1 MSWNKL
7 SMRDRAAYIKL
18 GINNGITDLNTI
30 REIYNKFEEGGTID
44 KGDSKDTIRYEPD
57 IIVSDANSYIGTRLI
72 EKSPGVYYDTISG
85 KILHDY
91 DKMPHATVTSY
102 RNSSTG
108 NTLSDITNNLQRAY
122 AKGIPSGTM
131 KADMEVANAIS
142 GGAFNLISPTQVIG
156 ATGRLISNG
165 DSNKFG
171 KNLIL
176 GNNGI
181 VTDNFAKE
189 HPYWSMAINSL
200 ADGITYKAPF
210 KVKSMR
216 PSKSVSSKAV
226 SSLDWDPESL
236 FRAGNNESYTP
247 KDLEIL
253 RSHIPEYIEIE
264 RASKLNGTYLQMPD
278 GSTYRGDPREWVIAQ
293 SKNVKENYSPEIYY
307 HGDSNMYIDN
317 TGKNVTGSVNG
328 KKVLWTS
335 TNYNIPY
342 TYGNNRYAFILP
354 ENTKVNKAID
364 AKGRNW
370 RAIDKDMDTNDFAYE
385 NLTDDGIIRINNV
398 VDPGPLHYNKA
409 LPKPLKGESVPDYY
423 SRVFIGDDIVFGK
436 DVIRKSLLGNNGDF
450 NPKSRDIFKL
460 SIPAFLI
467 TKELEK

>member
-7 SMRDRAAYIKL
+7 SMRDRAAFIKHAV
-18 GINNGITDLNTI
+18 NNGVYDLNYI
-30 REIYNKFEEGGTID
+30 IDSYNKLDDGGRLNQEDKSID
-44 KGDSKDTIRYEPD
+44 VIYDKPD
-57 IIVSDANSYIGTRLI
+57 IPVLDAEKYIGTRLI
-72 EKSPGVYYDTISG
+72 EISTGVYKDTVSG
-85 KILHDY
+85 KILRDY
-91 DKMPHATVTSY
+91 TKMPTAVVTAY
-102 RNSSTG
+102 RDRSING
-108 NTLSDITNNLQRAY
+108 NLQRAY

-131 KADMEVANAIS
+131 KPDMDTFNAVT
-142 GGAFNLISPTQVIG
+142 GGVFNLISPTQVIG

-181 VTDNFAKE
+181 VTDNFSKE

-216 PSKSVSSKAV
+216 PSKSVSSKVV

-236 FRAGNNESYTP
+236 FKAGNNESYTP

-264 RASKLNGTYLQMPD
+264 RASKLNGTYLQMPY

-293 SKNVKENYSPEIYY
+293 SKNVKENYSPEVYY

-354 ENTKVNKAID
+354 KNTKVNKAID

-467 TKELEK
+467 TNELEK